1 MHGNLGPN
9 INTNKCD
16 VLIAVGMRFD
26 DRVTGKL
33 ATYASQAKIIHF
45 DIDPAEIDKN
55 VKTDVAVLGNCKETL
70 AAVTELLKPA
80 GHKECWTAP
89 ALRADGRGE
98 GYPSRTAS
106 GRR

>member
-45 DIDPAEIDKN
+45 DIDPAEDRQERKDGCGRIGQT
-55 VKTDVAVLGNCKETL
+55 VRR
-70 AAVTELLKPA
+70 LLPQ
-80 GHKECWTAP
+80 
-89 ALRADGRGE
+89 
-98 GYPSRTAS
+98 
-106 GRR
+106 